1 MIQRAET
8 HVAPSRPTS
17 QVNALCLNSESTLLA
32 TCGNDRKVTTWNL
45 PHCSKAKELSL
56 DGWVRTRAARTRA
69 QERQP
74 RRRRQSSSPP
84 PLPPPSYLPFSSAA
98 LAL

>member
-1 MIQRAET
+1 MALL
-8 HVAPSRPTS
+8 S

-56 DGWVRTRAARTRA
+56 DGWVRIGRLYGWNQLPALPSSYPQLLVSRT
-69 QERQP
+69 QP
-74 RRRRQSSSPP
+74 TATH
-84 PLPPPSYLPFSSAA
+84 L
-98 LAL
+98 